1 VSFGLAGFGV
11 FLGEPVSVEAV
22 ATDYIADQRQLSRW
36 GYRTFHRATSEGVT
50 DLAVAAGQRAL
61 DAAGVSADEVDLVV
75 LAISDIAEH
84 LYWDPA
90 AACQHRLGAH
100 RAEAILI
107 NQACGGSVTAFDT
120 VAGRFATHPEHRVA
134 LIIGANRVCEAY
146 VNRMA
151 VNTCVNGDGAAAA
164 VVRKDFPDRRW
175 LVTETLTDGRYADY
189 FRLDGGTARPFGSGE
204 PPRLPDPFTRLAE
217 FFDGDV
223 AAMVEF
229 GRMTVDRTREVVERA
244 CKRAGVSGVARVVHL
259 NDNVTALSDLAQALG
274 MPLSALNADVA
285 AAHGHLGCADQI
297 LGLSWLVERDL
308 VAQGEVVALT
318 STGSGMHWTCT
329 LIEV

>member
-1 VSFGLAGFGV
+1 MSFGVAGFGV
-11 FLGEPVSVEAV
+11 ALGDPVAV
-22 ATDYIADQRQLSRW
+22 ADVAASYITDQRQLSGW
-36 GYRTFHRATSEGVT
+36 GYRTFHRAPDSTGIT
-50 DLAVAAGQRAL
+50 DLAVTAGQRAL
-61 DAAGVSADEVDLVV
+61 EAAGVSADEIDVVV

-90 AACQHRLGAH
+90 AACQYRVGAH
-100 RAEAILI
+100 GAEAILV
-107 NQACGGSVTAFDT
+107 NQACGGAVTAFDT
-120 VAGRFATHPEHRVA
+120 VAGRFATHPEHRTA

-164 VVRKDFPDRRW
+164 VVRRDCDGLRW
-175 LVTETLTDGRYADY
+175 RVTETLTDGRFADY
-189 FRLDGGTARPFGSGE
+189 FRLDGGTAKPFTAE
-204 PPRLPDPFTRLAE
+204 PPRLRDPFTRLNE

-229 GRMTVDRTREVVERA
+229 ARLTVDRVREVVERA
-244 CKRAGVSGVARVVHL
+244 CKRAGVAEVARVVHL
-259 NDNVTALSDLAQALG
+259 NDNVTALGDLAKALG
-274 MPLSALNADVA
+274 IPVDRVNADVA

-297 LGLSWLVERDL
+297 LGLKWLVERDL
-308 VAQGEVVALT
+308 VKRGDVVALT